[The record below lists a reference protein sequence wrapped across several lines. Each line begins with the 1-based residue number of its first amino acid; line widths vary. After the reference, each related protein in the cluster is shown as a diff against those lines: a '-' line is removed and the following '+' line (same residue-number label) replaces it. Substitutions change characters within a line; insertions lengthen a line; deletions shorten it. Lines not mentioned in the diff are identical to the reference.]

1 MYSVV
6 KFQCTVVLYYMLS
19 ILIFRLFQFG
29 RVKEKAHPGKSK
41 EHKRKG
47 SDDDND
53 DDYKPLVRKILN
65 FDGA

>member
-1 MYSVV
+1 M
-6 KFQCTVVLYYMLS
+6 FS
-19 ILIFRLFQFG
+19 ILIFRLFQFD

-41 EHKRKG
+41 ERKRKG
-47 SDDDND
+47 SDDNDD